1 MRPMSR
7 VSAILAVIPERAQR
21 APSGTPIR
29 LPREAAGQEPG
40 QESRLAFLSRQLS
53 WLTPFS
59 ELGPEGQR
67 ALGLL
72 ATRDKPLDRDEDEA
86 DDELLR
92 R

>member
-7 VSAILAVIPERAQR
+7 LAAILAAIPERTTR
-21 APSGTPIR
+21 MPSGTPIR
-29 LPREAAGQEPG
+29 LPRDANG
-40 QESRLAFLSRQLS
+40 QESRLAFLSQHLS

-72 ATRDKPLDRDEDEA
+72 AARDKAMDRDEDEA

>member
-1 MRPMSR
+1 MNR
-7 VSAILAVIPERAQR
+7 VSALLAAIPERVVR
-21 APSGTPIR
+21 VPTGTPLR
-29 LPREAAGQEPG
+29 LPREANGG
-40 QESRLAFLSRQLS
+40 ESRLAFLAAQLS

-59 ELGPEGQR
+59 QLGPDGQR

>member
-1 MRPMSR
+1 MNR
-7 VSAILAVIPERAQR
+7 VSSLLAAIPERTVR
-21 APSGTPIR
+21 KPTGTPIR
-29 LPREAAGQEPG
+29 LPQDGNG
-40 QESRLAFLSRQLS
+40 GESRLAFLSQQLS

-59 ELGPEGQR
+59 QLGPDGQR

>member
-1 MRPMSR
+1 MSR
-7 VSAILAVIPERAQR
+7 VATILAAIPERAPR

-29 LPREAAGQEPG
+29 LPRDAAAHEAGPH
-40 QESRLAFLSRQLS
+40 SRLAFLAQHLS

-59 ELGPEGQR
+59 ELGPDGQR

-72 ATRDKPLDRDEDEA
+72 ATRDKPLDRDDEEP
-86 DDELLR
+86 DDDLLR

>member
-1 MRPMSR
+1 MSR
-7 VSAILAVIPERAQR
+7 VSAILAAIPERAQR

-29 LPREAAGQEPG
+29 LPREAAGHEG

-59 ELGPEGQR
+59 ELGAEGQR

>member
-1 MRPMSR
+1 MSR
-7 VSAILAVIPERAQR
+7 VSAILAAIPERVRR

-29 LPREAAGQEPG
+29 LPRDAAPHEGG
-40 QESRLAFLSRQLS
+40 QESRLAFLSRQLN
-53 WLTPFS
+53 WLTPFN

-72 ATRDKPLDRDEDEA
+72 ATRDKPMDRDEDEA
-86 DDELLR
+86 DEELLR

>member
-1 MRPMSR
+1 MNRVSSR
-7 VSAILAVIPERAQR
+7 VSTLLAAIPERTVR
-21 APSGTPIR
+21 TPSGTPIR
-29 LPREAAGQEPG
+29 LPQDANGG
-40 QESRLAFLSRQLS
+40 ESRLAFLSQQLS

-59 ELGPEGQR
+59 QLGPDGQR